1 MSTKTLKEIAMEA
14 DEKSKSGSRNLM
26 EMLCENQIHQINEIK
41 ELKQLL
47 SDVQDQL
54 RQIMT
59 IQYYGNSSK
68 VTQTEQTHWVPN
80 L

>member
-14 DEKSKSGSRNLM
+14 DEKPKSGSRDLM
-26 EMLCENQIHQINEIK
+26 EILCENQIHQINEIK

-59 IQYYGNSSK
+59 IQYVGK
-68 VTQTEQTHWVPN
+68 TLKTEQTYWVPN